1 MPEQNLSAEVARML
15 VATNEPAPAP
25 EPQRG
30 DQSSIADVV
39 RDLLRP
45 MIQRWL
51 DENLQALAERN
62 IGTEVTDAIRG
73 SADADPPSF
82 AETVVWLTQRHN
94 DR

>member
-1 MPEQNLSAEVARML
+1 
-15 VATNEPAPAP
+15 
-25 EPQRG
+25 
-30 DQSSIADVV
+30 
-39 RDLLRP
+39 

-51 DENLQALAERN
+51 DENLQALAERI